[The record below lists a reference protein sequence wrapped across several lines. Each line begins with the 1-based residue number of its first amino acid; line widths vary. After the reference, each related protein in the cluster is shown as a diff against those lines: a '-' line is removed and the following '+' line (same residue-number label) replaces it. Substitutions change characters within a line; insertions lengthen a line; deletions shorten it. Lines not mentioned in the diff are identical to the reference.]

1 MIRSVA
7 AAQYIV
13 DGGGD
18 REARSSVRLGSSARN
33 RRRIVVRC
41 QEAWDVERLC
51 VGDGSLVPRTL
62 SVDPSPTMMA
72 LVSSPAEPL
81 DDDSDGC
88 LA

>member
-51 VGDGSLVPRTL
+51 VGDGSLAPRTL
-62 SVDPSPTMMA
+62 SVNPSPRTMS
-72 LVSSPAEPL
+72 LVRSQAEHL
-81 DDDSDGC
+81 DGDLS
-88 LA
+88 